1 MDGAALERP
10 MAAASVVAVS
20 FIIAGVCIVDTVC
33 WLGSFQRVML
43 ALLGGREVKIAKSYV
58 YPDVTRST

>member
-43 ALLGGREVKIAKSYV
+43 ALLGGRSNRQNYV